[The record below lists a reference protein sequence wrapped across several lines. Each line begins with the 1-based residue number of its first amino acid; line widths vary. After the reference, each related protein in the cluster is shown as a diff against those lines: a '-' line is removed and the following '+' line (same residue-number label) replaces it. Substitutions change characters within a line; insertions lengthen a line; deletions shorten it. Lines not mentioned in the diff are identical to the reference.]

1 MKRILNS
8 LTGLAACGIAA
19 IAQTMSP
26 VVIEIAA
33 PNCVNYVIDTADISK
48 YGTVATAT
56 TATPR
61 QFGSFTHICD
71 ITHVN
76 GQPVTGVLQGQNQ
89 SFSLSPVAA
98 PGSGAGIAD
107 FAGAGKM
114 ATIVASIADANGNTV
129 GDIFL
134 VVAGAGV
141 GGGPAPGLQPGVF
154 GHGMIRG
161 GTGPFIGAR
170 GQWGANPA
178 LSVLALPF
186 ASVTED
192 TAIRRTRGGTL
203 GKYHL
208 VLQLIPNEYPAVMTT
223 ANGLAVFH
231 SDFSPVTALKP
242 ATAGE
247 TLVVAATGLGTVAG
261 VSIGQQFPADP
272 PRSVSGPVAVILN
285 GKPAAAIN
293 AIGWPG
299 TNNTY
304 RVDFQVPAGTKG
316 PSSLQISSSW
326 ISGPPVTINIE

>member
-1 MKRILNS
+1 M
-8 LTGLAACGIAA
+8 
-19 IAQTMSP
+19 
-26 VVIEIAA
+26 
-33 PNCVNYVIDTADISK
+33 
-48 YGTVATAT
+48 ATAT

-61 QFGSFTHICD
+61 QFSSFTHICD
-71 ITHVN
+71 IAQVN
-76 GQPVTGVLQGQNQ
+76 GQAVTGVMQGQNQ
-89 SFSLSPVAA
+89 SFSLSPNAV

-107 FAGAGKM
+107 FAGPGKM
-114 ATIVASIADANGNTV
+114 ATIVISIANANGNTV
-129 GDIFL
+129 GDIYL

-154 GHGMIRG
+154 GHGMILG
-161 GTGPFIGAR
+161 GTGAFIGAR

-178 LSVLALPF
+178 LSVLALPN

-208 VLQLIPNEYPAVMTT
+208 VLQLIPNEYPAVITT
-223 ANGLAVFH
+223 ANGIAVFH
-231 SDFSPVTALKP
+231 GDFSPVTALKP

-247 TLVVAATGLGTVAG
+247 TLIVAANGLGAVVG
-261 VSIGQQFPADP
+261 GSIGQQFPAEP
-272 PRSVSGPVAVILN
+272 LRSVVGPVGVILN
-285 GKPAAAIN
+285 GKPVPSIN

-304 RVDFQVPAGTKG
+304 RVDFQVPAGTQG

-326 ISGPPVTINIE
+326 ISGPPVTISIE